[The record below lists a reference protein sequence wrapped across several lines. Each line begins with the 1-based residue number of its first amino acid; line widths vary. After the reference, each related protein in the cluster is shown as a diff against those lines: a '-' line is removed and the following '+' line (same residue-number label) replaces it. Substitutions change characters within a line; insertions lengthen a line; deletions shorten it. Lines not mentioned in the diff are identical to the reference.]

1 MESILFNTMTAAVKY
16 LRSISTQRGG
26 DDHTR
31 KSNHKN
37 HRHGDFYIFL
47 GVAFLFLRRRPDHIL

>member
-1 MESILFNTMTAAVKY
+1 MESILFNTMTAAVKF
-16 LRSISTQRGG
+16 LHSISTQHGG
-26 DDHTR
+26 DDRIR

-47 GVAFLFLRRRPDHIL
+47 GFSFPFLWRRPDHIL